1 MAMAE
6 DSDLSER
13 DVEEKDGDDLPL
25 SGEQGGDNP
34 QALAD
39 PGADEPEEVEGE
51 DFERNRRIIE
61 AVLLTADTPVSPGR
75 LLGLF
80 KGLSGRDI
88 RRAVDE
94 LNERYDAG
102 QHAMRIIEISGG
114 FQISTLKEFG
124 PWVRKFHDRGQVRLS
139 QAGLETLAIIAFKQP
154 VTRIEVDSVRGV
166 ESGGVIRTLM
176 ELNMIR
182 LVGRSEGLGRPMLFG
197 TTKEFM
203 VHFGLKSLADLPKPK
218 ELEELLAAGASKATE
233 SVGDGDPQIDDGD
246 SDRQGDFDPQV
257 DFGAPSTTEE
267 NALVE
272 GVEPVHE
279 EAEFTQPLSEL
290 SAAET
295 DDMSDDESDRSAL
308 ADRGD
313 ADDDGSKEPEAE

>member
-1 MAMAE
+1 MAE

-13 DVEEKDGDDLPL
+13 EVEEKDGDDLPL
-25 SGEQGGDNP
+25 PGEQGDDNP

-39 PGADEPEEVEGE
+39 PGGDEPEEVECE

-94 LNERYDAG
+94 LNEHYDAG
-102 QHAMRIIEISGG
+102 KHAMRIIEISGG

-124 PWVRKFHDRGQVRLS
+124 PWVRKFHDRGQVRMS

-203 VHFGLKSLADLPKPK
+203 VHFGLKSLVDLPKPK

-233 SVGDGDPQIDDGD
+233 SVGDGDSDLQGD
-246 SDRQGDFDPQV
+246 SGTPR
-257 DFGAPSTTEE
+257 TTEE

-295 DDMSDDESDRSAL
+295 DDMSDDESDRSAI

-313 ADDDGSKEPEAE
+313 ADDDSEPEAE

>member
-1 MAMAE
+1 MAE

-13 DVEEKDGDDLPL
+13 EIEEKDGDDLPL
-25 SGEQGGDNP
+25 SGEQGDNP
-34 QALAD
+34 QALPD
-39 PGADEPEEVEGE
+39 TGGDEPQEVEGE
-51 DFERNRRIIE
+51 DFEPNRRIIE
-61 AVLLTADTPVSPGR
+61 AVLLTADVPVSPGR

-80 KGLSGRDI
+80 TGLSGRDI

-102 QHAMRIIEISGG
+102 EHAMRIIEISGG

-233 SVGDGDPQIDDGD
+233 PVGDGDPQIDEA
-246 SDRQGDFDPQV
+246 DPQG
-257 DFGAPSTTEE
+257 DFGAPRTTEE

-272 GVEPVHE
+272 GLEPVHE
-279 EAEFTQPLSEL
+279 EAESTQPLSDL
-290 SAAET
+290 SAAA
-295 DDMSDDESDRSAL
+295 SESDGSAL
-308 ADRGD
+308 ADRRD
-313 ADDDGSKEPEAE
+313 VDDDRSKAEPEAE